1 MGPVL
6 RPMASRKSSAIDQ
19 SIRDFINR
27 HSGVAIRAGLESSAT
42 MRCYLL
48 QHVYTDRGRVAFWGR
63 MEYDCRK

>member
-6 RPMASRKSSAIDQ
+6 RPMASRKSSVMDQ

-42 MRCYLL
+42 ICRYLL
-48 QHVYTDRGRVAFWGR
+48 QHVYTDRVRVAF
-63 MEYDCRK
+63 